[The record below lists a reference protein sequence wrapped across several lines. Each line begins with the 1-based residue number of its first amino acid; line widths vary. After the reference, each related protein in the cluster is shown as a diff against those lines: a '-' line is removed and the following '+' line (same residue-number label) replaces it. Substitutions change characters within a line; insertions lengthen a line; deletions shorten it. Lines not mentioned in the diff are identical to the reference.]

1 MIDQYHQ
8 ENFDLILVLLLF
20 IGGQVGYFVG
30 VYRKRRGC
38 ITFENTG
45 EALVRNLLKGY
56 CQGKEAHLLNGVTL
70 RLTDGSTTQ
79 IDHILISTKGIF
91 VIETKHYKGWIFANP
106 QQKEWTQVLLR
117 NRYKF
122 QNPIRQNYKHVK
134 EVQRVLE
141 FIEPRFIH
149 NIVVFTG
156 ESIFKTPSINHVCK
170 IEELIP
176 TLEKYSKSVLSI
188 NRVYFCV
195 GRLEYLRLEL
205 SRKTDIEH
213 QMYLNRKYG

>member
-1 MIDQYHQ
+1 MIHQCHQ
-8 ENFDLILVLLLF
+8 ENFDLIFVLLLF
-20 IGGQVGYFVG
+20 IGGLVGYFVG
-30 VYRKRRGC
+30 VYSKRRGN

-176 TLEKYSKSVLSI
+176 TLEKYSESVLSI